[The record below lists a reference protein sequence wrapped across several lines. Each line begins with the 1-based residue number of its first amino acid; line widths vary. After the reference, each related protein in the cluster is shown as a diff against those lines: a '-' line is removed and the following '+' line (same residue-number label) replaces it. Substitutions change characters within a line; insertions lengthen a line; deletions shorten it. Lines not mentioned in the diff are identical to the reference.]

1 MAKKR
6 EPQGKSLP
14 DAEVSGSPNDRREGL
29 SKEAWITIGTIA
41 AALITGVVTLLVHVL
56 PSGDHNGMEAYSSSL
71 SLQPKADEL

>member
-6 EPQGKSLP
+6 EPQGKSPP

-56 PSGDHNGMEAYSSSL
+56 PSGDHNGMEA
-71 SLQPKADEL
+71 LQFKLELAAKG